1 MSRGR
6 KAEVK
11 KVVLTGGHLTPA
23 LAVLKEFAKHKNWRV
38 VFFGRRFAS
47 ESDKTP
53 SLEAKLVPEAGG
65 IFLPLDAGRV
75 ETIFSLSSFLR
86 ILLLPWGFLQA
97 FYYLL
102 KFRPRVIISFGG
114 YLSVPVVIAGWL
126 LGIPA
131 ITHEQTS
138 VVGLGTG
145 VNARFAKKI
154 AISWPNLSWQFPKEK
169 TVLTGNPILKDLV
182 KQDGRAKMKLKL
194 DSKKPL
200 LVVTGGNQG
209 SHIINQ
215 AIKQALPKLLEKYNL
230 FHQTGHPENTNDFQ
244 ELEQRRKRLAPRL
257 RKRYQVKK
265 YFFGQEWGVVLRR
278 ADLIIS
284 RAGANILTELALLG
298 KPMLLIPIPWLKN
311 REQLENAKMFKKFGV
326 AEVLNQEEL
335 TPRKL
340 VEEIDKMIEG
350 IKDYRKDGELLK
362 KKIKKNAA
370 KKIFEEAQK
379 LV

>member
-6 KAEVK
+6 KAEMK
-11 KVVLTGGHLTPA
+11 RVVLTGGHLTPA
-23 LAVLKEFAKHKNWRV
+23 LAVLEEFTKHKNWQV
-38 VFFGRRFAS
+38 IFFGRRFAS
-47 ESDKTP
+47 GSNKTP

-65 IFLPLDAGRV
+65 VFLPLDAGRI
-75 ETIFSLSSFLR
+75 ETIF
-86 ILLLPWGFLQA
+86 LLPWGFLQA

-102 KFRPRVIISFGG
+102 KFKPKVIISFGG
-114 YLSVPVVIAGWL
+114 YLGVPVVITGWL

-182 KQDGRAKMKLKL
+182 GQDGQARINLKL
-194 DSKKPL
+194 DPKKPL

-209 SHIINQ
+209 SHVINQ
-215 AIKQALPKLLEKYNL
+215 AVKQALPKLLEKYNL

-244 ELEQRRKRLAPRL
+244 ELEQKKKRLALRL

-265 YFFGQEWGVVLRR
+265 YFFSQEWGIILRQ
-278 ADLIIS
+278 ADLVIS

-311 REQLENAKMFKKFGV
+311 REQLENAKMFKEFGV
-326 AEVLNQEEL
+326 AEVLKQEEL

-340 VEEIDKMIEG
+340 MEEVDKMMEG
-350 IKDYRKDGELLK
+350 IKDYQKEGELLK

-370 KKIFEEAQK
+370 RKIFEEAQK